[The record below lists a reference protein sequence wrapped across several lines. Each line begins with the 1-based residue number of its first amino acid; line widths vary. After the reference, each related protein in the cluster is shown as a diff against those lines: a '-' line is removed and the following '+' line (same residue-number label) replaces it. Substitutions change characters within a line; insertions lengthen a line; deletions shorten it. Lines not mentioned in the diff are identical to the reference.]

1 MKIITDGREKTFL
14 KQCNLCRTDFEYTLE
29 DVECK
34 DTEDES
40 PLVEAITE
48 DNPNSSDVLVKMMKV
63 MGMIPKKSNAFVKCP
78 VCSELIE
85 ADFYE
90 KGAMSVPNYGMVGMG
105 R

>member
-14 KQCNLCRTDFEYTLE
+14 KQCRLCRTDFEYTLE

-34 DTEDES
+34 EIEDEN
-40 PLVEAITE
+40 PLVDAITE
-48 DNPNSSDVLVKMMKV
+48 DSPHSADMVVQMMKG
-63 MGMIPKKSNAFVKCP
+63 MGIIPKQSNTFVKCP

-85 ADFYE
+85 ANFYE
-90 KGAMSVPNYGMVGMG
+90 KGAMSVPSYGMVGIG